1 MTAPITPQA
10 GPPTPS
16 LESRI
21 AAVAYARIAQAL
33 LNKALAGKLAA
44 FDTEHAE
51 LLTMVR
57 DAKGTV
63 TQLEE
68 QLRLA
73 ALLVY
78 QETANKKP
86 AIGVA
91 IRVETQA
98 TVENEALAFG
108 WCLEKR
114 IALAIDKP
122 TLKAMARAQ
131 AKSGGIPGVRVEAVP
146 VAGIATDLPA
156 LLGIK
161 IDGE

>member
-1 MTAPITPQA
+1 MNDHITPI
-10 GPPTPS
+10 

-21 AAVAYARIAQAL
+21 TAVAYARIAQAG
-33 LNKALAGKLAA
+33 LNRALAEKLAA
-44 FDTEHAE
+44 FDAEHAE
-51 LLTMVR
+51 LLTQVR

-63 TQLEE
+63 AQLEE
-68 QLRLA
+68 QVRLA
-73 ALLVY
+73 AVQAY

-86 AIGVA
+86 AVGVA

-98 TVENEALAFG
+98 TVENEALAFA

-131 AKSGGIPGVRVEAVP
+131 AKSGGIPGVKVEAVP
-146 VAGIATDLPA
+146 VAGIAQDLPA